1 MSIDEQPFPISE
13 SFDVLMKIQRN
24 EHMWLHKMYKEM
36 KAIDKLKFEP
46 LMCERI
52 LQEVIHRHPNYEY
65 HCRSLRDWVT
75 EKLRSLPR
83 AEIEESMR
91 DLWICSSL
99 SNEQYLTDYIASRV
113 TLTEELVSQ
122 PPKQILQ
129 FICDQRRAEI
139 TELEHARRLSED
151 ECVSNDA

>member
-1 MSIDEQPFPISE
+1 
-13 SFDVLMKIQRN
+13 
-24 EHMWLHKMYKEM
+24 MYKEM

-46 LMCERI
+46 LMCVRI

-65 HCRSLRDWVT
+65 HTRSLQDRMIG
-75 EKLRSLPR
+75 KLWSLSR
-83 AEIEESMR
+83 AEIEASMR
-91 DLWICSSL
+91 DLCMYSSL
-99 SNEQYLTDYIASRV
+99 PIEPYLVDYIASRV

-122 PPKQILQ
+122 SPKQILQ
-129 FICDQRRAEI
+129 FICGHRRAEI